1 MTPASQ
7 PLAELVSAVK
17 RRGDR
22 LALDGLDLA
31 IAPGERVALLGPNG
45 AGKTTAIALLL
56 GRLGPDAGAARL
68 FGGDPKQARS
78 RIAVGATPQET
89 DFPATLRVGEIV
101 DFVRAHFPDPERR
114 DVLLARFGL
123 EALARRPAGKLSGGE
138 RRRLALALAF
148 AGRPRL
154 VFLDEPT
161 TALDVG
167 GRRQLWAEIRRFAA
181 EGGTLCLTTHYLDEV
196 EALATRVVVL
206 DRGRRIADGTPD
218 EIRRAIGLARVGFAG
233 GPPPAALPGV
243 VRVEPQGART
253 LVWTREPDALVR
265 ALVAASEPFHGLE
278 VSPASLEEAFLVL
291 TGGEAA

>member
-1 MTPASQ
+1 MTSASE
-7 PLAELVSAVK
+7 PLAELVAAVK
-17 RRGDR
+17 RRGSR

-56 GRLGPDAGAARL
+56 GRLRPDGGEARL
-68 FGGDPKQARS
+68 FGGDPADARS
-78 RIAVGATPQET
+78 RMAVGATPQET

-101 DFVRAHFPDPERR
+101 DFVRAHFPDPEGR

-167 GRRQLWAEIRRFAA
+167 GRRQLWAEIQRFTA

-206 DRGRRIADGTPD
+206 DRGRPIADGTPD

-233 GPPPAALPGV
+233 GPDPGALPGV
-243 VRVEPQGART
+243 VRVERRGART

-265 ALVAASEPFHGLE
+265 ALVAAPEPFHGLE